1 MAELPC
7 LNITFIGTGKMTSA
21 LGLGIVRANILGN
34 NSCIT
39 LSNPS
44 KRFGTFEQRFNK
56 IIKENLNKTSKKVKL
71 TATDDNIQSIKNAN
85 IVILAVR
92 PDVIPIVLKQLAP
105 HWTGMFDL
113 CIQAHTQSFQ
123 L

>member
-1 MAELPC
+1 MNELPC

-44 KRFGTFEQRFNK
+44 KRFGTFEPRFNK
-56 IIKENLNKTSKKVKL
+56 IIEEFEKQASSVKKVKL
-71 TATDDNIQSIKNAN
+71 TTTGDNIQSIKNAD

-105 HWTGMFDL
+105 HWTGTYD
-113 CIQAHTQSFQ
+113 HDQS
-123 L
+123 